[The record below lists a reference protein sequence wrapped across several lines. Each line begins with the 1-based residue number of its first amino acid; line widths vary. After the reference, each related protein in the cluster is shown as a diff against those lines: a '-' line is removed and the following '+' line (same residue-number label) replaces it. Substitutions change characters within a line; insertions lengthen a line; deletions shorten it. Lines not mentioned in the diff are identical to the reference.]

1 MSLFVLLK
9 LVHVLAAITA
19 VGANL
24 TYPFW
29 LRRAAGNQER
39 VLDTI
44 DAIGKLDA
52 RVVNLAYGVAFVT
65 GAAMIVTGAYS
76 FQTFWVAAAI
86 VLFVLVTLLGI
97 VVYAPLIRRLRAAAE
112 RDITSPEY
120 AALDRRQTQLGL
132 LALAIALAIVTLMV
146 TKPTLG

>member
-9 LVHVLAAITA
+9 LVHVLPAITA

-29 LRRAAGNQER
+29 LRRAASNQER
-39 VLDTI
+39 VLVTI
-44 DAIGKLDA
+44 L
-52 RVVNLAYGVAFVT
+52 GVA
-65 GAAMIVTGAYS
+65 I
-76 FQTFWVAAAI
+76 
-86 VLFVLVTLLGI
+86 
-97 VVYAPLIRRLRAAAE
+97 YAPAIRRLRTAAE

-120 AALDRRQTQLGL
+120 VALDRRQTQLGL
-132 LALAIALAIVTLMV
+132 LATAIAIVTLIV